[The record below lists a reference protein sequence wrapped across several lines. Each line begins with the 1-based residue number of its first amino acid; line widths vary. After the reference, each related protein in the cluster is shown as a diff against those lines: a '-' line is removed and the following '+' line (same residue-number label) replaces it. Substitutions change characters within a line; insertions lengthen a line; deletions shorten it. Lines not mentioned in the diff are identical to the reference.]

1 MSASSFK
8 ERVTVLGGG
17 TIGSVIVDI
26 VANNVRRLHTY
37 IPKVSWWI
45 FHEIIN
51 GEKLSDIINNKHENV
66 KYLPGKQLSNLI
78 DAVTDIEEACE
89 NCTTLILCIPPK
101 YIPRILPTISQYLSP
116 TCKVVNV
123 CKDLLYLPNDA
134 RLQPY
139 SEILKT
145 HLQSEILVLHGC
157 FEVKNILNNDRVVA
171 TLGCENLSTG
181 HKIKQLFDNS
191 VEFANPISH
200 DEFIKHMPKLLKYH
214 KALHLR
220 PIQNNENILSNFT
233 EENYC
238 QNVLDCKLKK
248 FNYLG
253 GAAPRTKIN
262 VPQGEDLIF
271 TANEAPADQ
280 LIPFHHELAQL
291 IYLWICSRLLQH
303 QLCLRY
309 LTERFLLVDLDQPL
323 PDLLILKP
331 VSLFCHVRSDLEI
344 LQ

>member
-1 MSASSFK
+1 MSAGSFK

-37 IPKVSWWI
+37 IPKVKWWV

-89 NCTTLILCIPPK
+89 KCTTLILCIPPK
-101 YIPRILPTISQYLSP
+101 YIPRILPTISRYLS
-116 TCKVVNV
+116 TRCKVVNT
-123 CKDLLYLPNDA
+123 CNDLLYFPNDA

-157 FEVKNILNNDRVVA
+157 FEVRNILNNDSVVA

-181 HKIKQLFDNS
+181 HQIKQLFETDSLSIEVAKGASLVELTS
-191 VEFANPISH
+191 VLSTICGLCGGFADALDV
-200 DEFIKHMPKLLKYH
+200 DENVKVNRMYPPKY
-214 KALHLR
+214 R
-220 PIQNNENILSNFT
+220 RYSM
-233 EENYC
+233 
-238 QNVLDCKLKK
+238 
-248 FNYLG
+248 
-253 GAAPRTKIN
+253 IN
-262 VPQGEDLIF
+262 
-271 TANEAPADQ
+271 
-280 LIPFHHELAQL
+280 
-291 IYLWICSRLLQH
+291 
-303 QLCLRY
+303 
-309 LTERFLLVDLDQPL
+309 
-323 PDLLILKP
+323 
-331 VSLFCHVRSDLEI
+331 
-344 LQ
+344 